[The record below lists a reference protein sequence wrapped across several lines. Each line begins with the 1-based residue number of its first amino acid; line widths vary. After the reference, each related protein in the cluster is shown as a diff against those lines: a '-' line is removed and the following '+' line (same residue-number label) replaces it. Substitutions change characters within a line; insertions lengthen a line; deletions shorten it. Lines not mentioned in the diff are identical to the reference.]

1 MLAKLSLSDGRQYRA
16 KMRWKA
22 IEHKWKSREFRIF
35 SSKCGWEKPI
45 SKILEITSV
54 FLIVLSKNNKPSF
67 HSVMQRKGNCCPLVI
82 MQNSCNDFGFE
93 ISKCAHIN
101 IYIRIASNSYIFVTK
116 RRGKSRDN
124 HALNVRLYVFVCVL
138 NVTKTMYF
146 GWSMFFNDKTF
157 V

>member
-67 HSVMQRKGNCCPLVI
+67 HSVMQRKRNCCPLVI

-101 IYIRIASNSYIFVTK
+101 IYSIKFVYFCDEEKREITRQPRFKCAPVCMCVCWTLLKQCILVGRCFLTTKLLYNSE
-116 RRGKSRDN
+116 
-124 HALNVRLYVFVCVL
+124 
-138 NVTKTMYF
+138 
-146 GWSMFFNDKTF
+146 
-157 V
+157 